1 MWEVVLLLVLT
12 AGGGWVW
19 SGISAHERATAA
31 ARRACGRHE
40 QQLLD
45 ETVAQVRV
53 QLLRSPAGSLLP
65 KRTYRFEFT
74 GDGDVRRSGELSIHD
89 GHVVDL
95 HLELD
100 EFTLYDHDDAMAE
113 DGVTAIDEQMKQN
126 KPS

>member
-1 MWEVVLLLVLT
+1 MWETVLLLGLAT
-12 AGGGWVW
+12 GGAWVW
-19 SGISAHERATAA
+19 SGISAHERAIAA

-53 QLLRSPAGSLLP
+53 QLLRSPSGSLLP

-89 GHVVDL
+89 GRVVDL

-100 EFTLYDHDDAMAE
+100 EFTLYDHDDATAE
-113 DGVTAIDEQMKQN
+113 DGVTAIEKQMKQN
-126 KPS
+126 EPS